1 MKRSKTDRA
10 EIVEYVPQT
19 TTEPEQEIDCLEN
32 VPQSQ
37 SNTSVA
43 DPRIES
49 RISGQL
55 QSIVQVKESAES
67 SWKEITS
74 VSTVSKNG
82 AGFYLSRP
90 CAVGRLVT
98 IVIPMPQELR
108 AYDHFEKLYP
118 VLGLVQYCNEGLVN
132 NVKCYHVGVAFIGKQ
147 VPASFKENP
156 LQNYRITGMSQT
168 GLWSITEMDSEFKTR
183 RHPRFWVEIDVSI
196 TILHNERKEIYRDQA
211 VTQNIGKSGASVKSS
226 LDANVN
232 DKVKFAY
239 KELDFYTVAVV
250 RARKEIEGQT
260 PTLHLEFLDNEFP
273 IEKLR
278 TVRREAA
285 AAKTQDNGQQKA
297 FTQARPDA
305 KPAAVEYE
313 QY

>member
-1 MKRSKTDRA
+1 MKRSKNDRA
-10 EIVEYVPQT
+10 ESVEYTPATVD
-19 TTEPEQEIDCLEN
+19 EPPPN
-32 VPQSQ
+32 VHDVDSR
-37 SNTSVA
+37 N
-43 DPRIES
+43 ES
-49 RISGQL
+49 RIPGQL
-55 QSIVQVKESAES
+55 QTIVQVKESQD
-67 SWKEITS
+67 SWKEITN
-74 VSTVSKNG
+74 VSTVSKSG

-98 IVIPMPQELR
+98 LVVPMPQELR

-156 LQNYRITGMSQT
+156 QQNYRITGMAQT
-168 GLWSITEMDSEFKTR
+168 GLWSITETESEFKAR
-183 RHPRFWVEIDVSI
+183 RHPRFWVELNVSI

-211 VTQNIGKSGASVKSS
+211 VTQNIGASGASVKSS
-226 LDANVN
+226 LDANVG

-250 RARKEIEGQT
+250 RSRKEIDGQT

-273 IEKLR
+273 VEKLR
-278 TVRREAA
+278 MARREEAA
-285 AAKTQDNGQQKA
+285 ARKPVADSS
-297 FTQARPDA
+297 PDA
-305 KPAAVEYE
+305 FAQSWPAAEPAAVEFERY
-313 QY
+313 